1 MVYTTPEML
10 VKSDRLREV
19 LRTLDRQGRL
29 ARFVVDEAHCVSQW
43 GHDFR
48 PDYQGLSFFKKEFPT
63 IPIMALTATANFEVR
78 ADIKNLLG
86 IKPREIVQSFN
97 RVNLSYTV
105 RGKGKNVEADI
116 VSWINTNYSGDVCGI
131 IYCTSQRACD
141 EVSDRLNVSWFDLVF
156 SAGSY

>member
-1 MVYTTPEML
+1 ML
-10 VKSDRLREV
+10 VKSERLKDV
-19 LRTLDRQGRL
+19 LRSLNKQNRL

-48 PDYQGLSFFKKEFPT
+48 PDYQGLKFFKKDFPNV
-63 IPIMALTATANFEVR
+63 PIMALTATANTEVR

-86 IKPREIVQSFN
+86 IRPREIVQSFN

-105 RGKGKNVEADI
+105 RPKAKNVEADI
-116 VSWINTNYSGDVCGI
+116 VSWINTHYSGDVCGI

-141 EVSDRLNVSWFDLVF
+141 EVSDRLNVS
-156 SAGSY
+156 